1 MVADHRGVDGYEQ
14 RKEGAALLRIESS
27 EQKNGDLQHGEGI
40 EKLACANLVVVGSG
54 IKMSRSDESRNNDGG
69 VAHPRQGIHRNIV
82 EFRKLRQYVGVISG
96 EERPVKTVQGEE
108 YRGVN
113 PIGEEPSEHGRSE
126 CGGPQGAKLHGG
138 HEEGKRNDQDQRRK
152 DETT

>member
-1 MVADHRGVDGYEQ
+1 
-14 RKEGAALLRIESS
+14 
-27 EQKNGDLQHGEGI
+27 
-40 EKLACANLVVVGSG
+40 
-54 IKMSRSDESRNNDGG
+54 MSRSDEARNNDGG
-69 VAHPRQGIHRNIV
+69 VAHPRQGIHRDIV

-96 EERPVKTVQGEE
+96 EERPVETVQGEE

-113 PIGEEPSEHGRSE
+113 PIREEPSEHGRPE

-152 DETT
+152 DETTQTEQQGDVE